1 MTTDQSSDRSTVFLS
16 YSRRNSAIADELN
29 ISLESHGFDVSI
41 DREDLFPGE
50 RWEPRLQAMI
60 AAADTTVCAIS
71 PEWVASS
78 ECRRELSI
86 ALENGRRVI
95 PVIIDEVQP
104 EQLPPE
110 LARLQLVFFHGAGAS
125 FARGMA
131 SLVAALRTDIS
142 WVRAQS
148 RLLDRATAWEEANRS
163 AGFLLRGLELARAQ
177 RWSEEQRPSNARVL
191 PIVGAYIEASLGAEQ
206 ATERS
211 RARAQRRTQAALA
224 IGVVLVAGLGGV
236 VLFQQ
241 QQLALA
247 NAVQRADALQNTV
260 DLSTFAEAPEAE
272 APSAIAAAEIAP
284 QTSRSAGSDATGEE
298 TRLEQGGED
307 PLTLREVAP
316 KGQTSASEDDAEDG
330 IEDGIDAADQIAQRE
345 VVSAVR
351 ALNAPSKSTRLGAGQ
366 EVASLVRGAAQEQT
380 LTVLIAA
387 LEGARLDRLSPSG
400 RFNIL
405 YMLNVYDDWAKAP
418 WAPRLSAALDRIEA
432 PAASGYGVG
441 AQTQDCID
449 RLRAKLAGK
458 TGVGDRCGAV
468 RKSKY

>member
-1 MTTDQSSDRSTVFLS
+1 MLTDQSSDRSTVFLS
-16 YSRRNSAIADELN
+16 YSRRNADFADELN
-29 ISLESHGFDVSI
+29 ISLDSHGFEVSI

-71 PEWVASS
+71 PEWVAS
-78 ECRRELSI
+78 EQCRRELSI
-86 ALENGRRVI
+86 ALDNGRRVI

-104 EQLPPE
+104 ETLPPE

-131 SLVAALRTDIS
+131 SLAAALRTDIS

-148 RLLDRATAWEEANRS
+148 RLLDRASAWVEANRS
-163 AGFLLRGLELARAQ
+163 AGFLLRGLELERAR

-191 PIVGAYIEASLGAEQ
+191 PMVGEFIEASLGAEQ
-206 ATERS
+206 TTERN
-211 RARAQRRTQAALA
+211 RARARRRTQIGMA

-241 QQLALA
+241 QELALA
-247 NAVQRADALQNTV
+247 RAVERADTLQNTV

-272 APSAIAAAEIAP
+272 APSALASAEIAP
-284 QTSRSAGSDATGEE
+284 QTSLSSGPEQTGEE
-298 TRLEQGGED
+298 TRLEQSGED
-307 PLTLREVAP
+307 PLDL
-316 KGQTSASEDDAEDG
+316 G
-330 IEDGIDAADQIAQRE
+330 DAAAPNTADAGETGQIAQRE

-366 EVASLVRGAAQEQT
+366 EVAGLVRGAAQAQT
-380 LTVLIAA
+380 LTVLITA

-418 WAPRLSAALDRIEA
+418 WAPRLTAALDRIEA
-432 PAASGYGVG
+432 RAASGYGVG

-458 TGVGDRCGAV
+458 TGVGDRCGAAP
-468 RKSKY
+468 KSKY